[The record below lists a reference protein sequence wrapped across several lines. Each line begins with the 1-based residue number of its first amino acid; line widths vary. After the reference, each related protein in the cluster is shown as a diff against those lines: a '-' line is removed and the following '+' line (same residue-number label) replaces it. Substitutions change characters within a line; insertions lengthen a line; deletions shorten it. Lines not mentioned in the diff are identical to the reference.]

1 MTRTRTFDEE
11 ALLDAAIDLFW
22 VEGYR
27 GASLSVLS
35 ASSGVANGSI
45 YQAYGSKRDLFLL
58 AFRRYCARRVAIVD
72 QVITER
78 THPSVEDIA
87 RALLSAIVDDCVR
100 HPDRRGCLM
109 LNMMGELGTDAD
121 VARIGLETIEA
132 MEAAVAHALRETTSR
147 AVSDSEISA
156 SAATLVGLA
165 QTLIQLHRLGRDTAD
180 LQPIVELAAATAGAH
195 LRAA

>member
-1 MTRTRTFDEE
+1 MTRTRSFDEE

-35 ASSGVANGSI
+35 QSSGVANGSI

-72 QVITER
+72 QVVTER

-87 RALLSAIVDDCVR
+87 RALLSAIVDNCVR

>member
-1 MTRTRTFDEE
+1 MTRTRSFDEE

-22 VEGYR
+22 LEGYR

-35 ASSGVANGSI
+35 QSSGVANGSI

-58 AFRRYCARRVAIVD
+58 AFHRYCARRVAIVE
-72 QVITER
+72 QVVTER

>member
-1 MTRTRTFDEE
+1 MTRTRSFDEE

-35 ASSGVANGSI
+35 QSSGVANGSI

-72 QVITER
+72 QVVTER

>member
-1 MTRTRTFDEE
+1 MTRTRSFDEE

-27 GASLSVLS
+27 GASLTVLS
-35 ASSGVANGSI
+35 QSSGVANGSI

-58 AFRRYCARRVAIVD
+58 AFHRYCARRVAIVD
-72 QVITER
+72 QVVTER

-109 LNMMGELGTDAD
+109 LNVMGELGTDGD

>member
-35 ASSGVANGSI
+35 QSSGVANGSI

-58 AFRRYCARRVAIVD
+58 AFHRYCARRVAIVD
-72 QVITER
+72 QVVTER

>member
-1 MTRTRTFDEE
+1 MTRTRSFDEE

-22 VEGYR
+22 LEGYR
-27 GASLSVLS
+27 GASLTVLS
-35 ASSGVANGSI
+35 QSSGVANGSI

-72 QVITER
+72 QVVTER

-121 VARIGLETIEA
+121 VARIGLETVEA

>member
-1 MTRTRTFDEE
+1 MTRTRSFDEE

-22 VEGYR
+22 LEGYR

-35 ASSGVANGSI
+35 QSSGVANGSI

-72 QVITER
+72 QVVTER

>member
-1 MTRTRTFDEE
+1 MSRPRSFDED
-11 ALLDAAIDLFW
+11 AFLDAAIELFW
-22 VEGYR
+22 LRGYR
-27 GASLSVLS
+27 ASSLSELS
-35 ASSGVANGSI
+35 ASTGVANGSI

-58 AFRRYCARRVAIVD
+58 AFHRYCARRVAIVD
-72 QVITER
+72 QVVTER

>member
-1 MTRTRTFDEE
+1 MTRTRSFDEE

-27 GASLSVLS
+27 GASLTVLS
-35 ASSGVANGSI
+35 QSSGVANGSI

-72 QVITER
+72 QVVTER

>member
-1 MTRTRTFDEE
+1 MTRTRSFDEE

-35 ASSGVANGSI
+35 QSSGVANGSI

-58 AFRRYCARRVAIVD
+58 AFHRY
-72 QVITER
+72 
-78 THPSVEDIA
+78 
-87 RALLSAIVDDCVR
+87 
-100 HPDRRGCLM
+100 
-109 LNMMGELGTDAD
+109 
-121 VARIGLETIEA
+121 VARIGLETVEA

>member
-1 MTRTRTFDEE
+1 MTRTRSFDEE

-35 ASSGVANGSI
+35 QSSGVANGSI

-58 AFRRYCARRVAIVD
+58 AFHRYCARRVAIVD
-72 QVITER
+72 QVVTER

-109 LNMMGELGTDAD
+109 LNVMGELGTDGD

>member
-1 MTRTRTFDEE
+1 MTRTRSFDEE

-35 ASSGVANGSI
+35 QSSGVANGSI

-58 AFRRYCARRVAIVD
+58 AFHRYCARRVAIVD
-72 QVITER
+72 QVVTER

-165 QTLIQLHRLGRDTAD
+165 QTLIQLHRLGRDIVD

>member
-1 MTRTRTFDEE
+1 MTRTRSFDEE

-35 ASSGVANGSI
+35 QSSGVANGSI

-58 AFRRYCARRVAIVD
+58 AFHRYCARRVAIVD
-72 QVITER
+72 QVVTER

-87 RALLSAIVDDCVR
+87 RALLSTIVDDCAS
-100 HPDRRGCLM
+100 HADRRGCLM

>member
-1 MTRTRTFDEE
+1 MTRTRSFDEE

-35 ASSGVANGSI
+35 QSSGVANGSI

-58 AFRRYCARRVAIVD
+58 AFHRYCARRVAIVD
-72 QVITER
+72 QVVTER

>member
-1 MTRTRTFDEE
+1 MTRTRSFDEE

-27 GASLSVLS
+27 GASLTVLS
-35 ASSGVANGSI
+35 QSSGVANGSI

-58 AFRRYCARRVAIVD
+58 AFHRYCARRVAIVD
-72 QVITER
+72 QVVTER

>member
-1 MTRTRTFDEE
+1 MTRTRSFDEE

-35 ASSGVANGSI
+35 RSSGVANGSI

-87 RALLSAIVDDCVR
+87 RALLSTIVDDCAS
-100 HPDRRGCLM
+100 HADRRGCLM

-132 MEAAVAHALRETTSR
+132 MEAAVSNALRASTARE
-147 AVSDSEISA
+147 VSDSEISA

-180 LQPIVELAAATAGAH
+180 LQPIVELAAVAAGGH

>member
-1 MTRTRTFDEE
+1 MTRTRSFDEE

-22 VEGYR
+22 AEGYR

-35 ASSGVANGSI
+35 QSSGVANGSI

-58 AFRRYCARRVAIVD
+58 AFHRYCARRVAIVD
-72 QVITER
+72 QVVTER

-147 AVSDSEISA
+147 AVSDSEMRSTMTKGMRKKNSSQA
-156 SAATLVGLA
+156 
-165 QTLIQLHRLGRDTAD
+165 
-180 LQPIVELAAATAGAH
+180 
-195 LRAA
+195 

>member
-1 MTRTRTFDEE
+1 MTRTRSFDEE

-22 VEGYR
+22 LEGYR

-35 ASSGVANGSI
+35 QSSGVANGSI

-58 AFRRYCARRVAIVD
+58 AFHRYCARRVAIVD
-72 QVITER
+72 QVVTER

>member
-1 MTRTRTFDEE
+1 MTRTRSFDEE

-35 ASSGVANGSI
+35 QSSGVANGSI

-72 QVITER
+72 QVVTER

-121 VARIGLETIEA
+121 VARIGLETVEA